1 MGPEIRRAMILAA
14 GQGTRMRPLTLT
26 KPKPLVE
33 VNGRTL
39 LDQCIDRLKAA
50 GVTEILVNAR
60 YLAEQIVAH
69 CAARRDVKLTIQDE
83 RDVELD
89 TGGAL
94 VRARPFFQD
103 RPFITFNADSLW
115 VEGMGSN
122 LKRLMAVWDDA
133 RMDCLMLLAPT
144 WNTIGEVGKGDFYMD
159 GLGRLSRRETHRVT
173 PFIWPG
179 VQIVH
184 PRFLDGAPAGKF
196 STNVL
201 WDRAIEAGRLFGI
214 RLDGRWMHIGT
225 PDAIGEAEEYLRQL
239 GR

>member
-1 MGPEIRRAMILAA
+1 MGVEIRKAMILAA
-14 GQGTRMRPLTLT
+14 GQGTRMQPLTL
-26 KPKPLVE
+26 KRPKPLVE

-60 YLAEQIVAH
+60 YLADQIIAH
-69 CAARRDVKLTIQDE
+69 CTARKDVRITIQDE
-83 RDVELD
+83 RDAELD

-94 VRARPFFQD
+94 VRARPFFED
-103 RPFITFNADSLW
+103 RPAITFNADSIW

-122 LKRLMAVWDDA
+122 LRRLMAFWDDET
-133 RMDCLMLLAPT
+133 MDCLMLLAPT
-144 WNTIGEVGKGDFYMD
+144 WNTIGEVGKGDFHMD
-159 GLGRLSRRETHRVT
+159 SAGRLRRREIQRVT
-173 PFIWPG
+173 PFVWPG
-179 VQIVH
+179 VQIIH

-196 STNVL
+196 STNLL
-201 WDRAIEAGRLFGI
+201 WDRAIEVGRLFGI

-225 PDAIGEAEEYLRQL
+225 PDAIDEAEDYLRQL

>member
-1 MGPEIRRAMILAA
+1 MGVKIRKAMILAA

-33 VNGRTL
+33 VAGRTL
-39 LDQCIDRLKAA
+39 LDHCIDRLKAA
-50 GVTEILVNAR
+50 GVTDIVVNAR
-60 YLAEQIVAH
+60 YLGDQIVAH
-69 CAARRDVKLTIQDE
+69 CEKRKDVRLTVQDE
-83 RDVELD
+83 RDAELD

-94 VRARPFFQD
+94 VRARPFFGEQ
-103 RPFITFNADSLW
+103 PFIAFNADSIW

-122 LKRLMAVWDDA
+122 LNRLMSFWDDGK
-133 RMDCLMLLAPT
+133 MDCLMLLAPT
-144 WNTIGEVGKGDFYMD
+144 WNTIGEVGRGDFNMD
-159 GLGRLSRRETHRVT
+159 GVGRLRRREIQRVT
-173 PFIWPG
+173 PFVWPG

-196 STNVL
+196 STNLL
-201 WDRAIEAGRLFGI
+201 WDRAIEAGRLFGV